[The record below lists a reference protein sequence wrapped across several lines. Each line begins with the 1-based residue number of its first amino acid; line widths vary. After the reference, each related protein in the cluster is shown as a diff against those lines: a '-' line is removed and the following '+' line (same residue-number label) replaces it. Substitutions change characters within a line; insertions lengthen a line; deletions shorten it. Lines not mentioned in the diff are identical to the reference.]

1 MTSFKL
7 LALDLDG
14 TTVNHD
20 LSISPRVLRA
30 VQEALGRGM
39 LVTIATGRNVPS
51 TRPFAG
57 RFAVNAPVICQQGGM
72 IYDYRTERMLRHI
85 TLPHE
90 LACELA
96 ALERQH
102 PAWKAVMYQGDRIY
116 VTDGAFFSWLD
127 NLVGQGFSAVP
138 DLCVVLDQSDADK
151 ILFTLDPHEAPAA
164 LERLRAIVGGRAT
177 VVQSH
182 ARFVEVNPL
191 GADKG
196 SALRMLAAD
205 LGIAREQVM
214 AIGDQG
220 NDVTMIEWAGL
231 GVAMGNGNELTK
243 SVADWVAP
251 GIEADGAAIAIE
263 KFILGEG

>member
-1 MTSFKL
+1 MTCFEL

-14 TTVNHD
+14 TTINHD
-20 LSISPRVLRA
+20 LSTSPRVLRA
-30 VQEALGRGM
+30 VQEALSRGV

-51 TRPFAG
+51 TRPFAE
-57 RFAVNAPVICQQGGM
+57 RFGVNTPVICQQGGM
-72 IYDYRTERMLRHI
+72 IYDYRAEKVLRRI

-102 PAWKAVMYQGDRIY
+102 PTWKAVAYQDDRIY

-138 DLCVVLDQSDADK
+138 DLCAVLGQNDADK

-164 LERLRAIVGGRAT
+164 LECLRAIVGSRAT

-196 SALRMLAAD
+196 SALRVLAAD
-205 LGIAREQVM
+205 LGIAREHVM

-231 GVAMGNGNELTK
+231 GVAMGSGSELAK

-251 GIEADGAAIAIE
+251 GIESDGAAVAIE
-263 KFILGEG
+263 KFILGKG